1 MKKIIGIL
9 AAVGVALALVGCDTV
24 GVNGNP
30 VDMTGTWTNV
40 SQSVDNSTD
49 TTPAVNGYEGTWSY
63 HSVSYPT
70 PASTA
75 SNADNTVTTTTYY
88 DTTTHTVDSSM
99 VIAADG
105 SYVKTTTIT
114 DDRAARAT
122 IAAVTTGAAQTAG
135 SAEVVAQKVVYTEVE
150 TVTVVADGLGYKQT
164 TVTTKT
170 EVRTGGATGF
180 AGTTTKTDTAVA
192 YKSTPGSLAFNTLSF
207 TVTDFA
213 GSLFYS
219 GQNASAN
226 YTIQTVKGTTKPAIS
241 GIASTTV
248 TTTVLAI
255 LEDGSYTKTTT
266 VLNTIPEQ
274 AAVAATSTTSAKLA
288 VAAGTRTT
296 TIVETGLVTSNTTT
310 SQQGATPTATAYFVP
325 AASNVTR
332 IATGSGIN
340 AGSVGS
346 NNYDYEY
353 GETAVTTAAAFSNWS
368 AGFYI
373 VKGSGQTAKTNLI
386 LGSTVYAKS

>member
-24 GVNGNP
+24 GANGNP
-30 VDMTGTWTNV
+30 VSLTGTWTNV
-40 SQSVDNSTD
+40 SQSVDNSVD
-49 TTPAVNGYEGTWSY
+49 TTPAVNGDEGTWSY
-63 HSVSYPT
+63 HYVSYPV

-88 DTTTHTVDSSM
+88 DTTTHMVDSSM

-122 IAAVTTGAAQTAG
+122 IAPVATGSAQTAG
-135 SAEVVAQKVVYTEVE
+135 YAEVVAQKVVYTEVE

-180 AGTTTKTDTAVA
+180 AGTTTKTDTSST
-192 YKSTPGSLAFNTLSF
+192 YKSSPSSLGYKTQSFN
-207 TVTDFA
+207 VTDFA
-213 GSLFYS
+213 GNLFAAGQSAS
-219 GQNASAN
+219 GS
-226 YTIQTVKGTTKPAIS
+226 YTQTVKGTTKPAIS

-248 TTTVLAI
+248 ITTVLAI

-266 VLNTIPEQ
+266 NLTTIPEQ

-296 TIVETGLVTSNTTT
+296 TTVETGFVTSNTVT
-310 SQQGATPTATAYFVP
+310 SQQGATPDSTAYFVP
-325 AASNVTR
+325 AACNVTR
-332 IATGSGIN
+332 IATGSGIL
-340 AGSVGS
+340 AGGVGS
-346 NNYDYEY
+346 GHYDWEY
-353 GETAVTTAAAFSNWS
+353 GETAVTTAASFSNWS
-368 AGFYI
+368 AVFYI

-386 LGSTVYAKS
+386 LGSNVYSKS